1 MYPLLHLSTV
11 FHGAERSAIPDAVP
25 SHPCA
30 MPSQALT
37 DAYGALLS
45 RAPAPLFA
53 RARQLYL
60 NKYCLDGRSSQS
72 PLRLF
77 VVEETLSEQVE
88 VDQAAGP
95 LGRIATLQSSTAELA
110 LVHWQ
115 QVEPPA
121 EELIE
126 TYLQHNWQLKD
137 PLITPKQDSWFRNGG
152 FQLRVSLQRPL
163 IWVRSSRYQ
172 ETDNQSSKGQPTKS

>member
-1 MYPLLHLSTV
+1 
-11 FHGAERSAIPDAVP
+11 
-25 SHPCA
+25 

-45 RAPAPLFA
+45 RAPAPLFT

-77 VVEETLSEQVE
+77 VVEGTLSEQVE

-95 LGRIATLQSSTAELA
+95 LGRIATLQSSTTELA

-126 TYLQHNWQLKD
+126 TYLQHNWQLKPD
-137 PLITPKQDSWFRNGG
+137 SVSPEQESWFRNGG
-152 FQLRVSLQRPL
+152 FQLRIRLQQPL
-163 IWVRSSRYQ
+163 IWIRTSRYQ
-172 ETDNQSSKGQPTKS
+172 ETDNQSSKGKPTKS

>member
-1 MYPLLHLSTV
+1 MGPLLHLSTV
-11 FHGAERSAIPDAVP
+11 FHGAERCAMSDAEP

-30 MPSQALT
+30 MPSQALN

-45 RAPAPLFA
+45 RAPAPLFT
-53 RARQLYL
+53 RARKLYL

-77 VVEETLSEQVE
+77 VVQETLNESVE
-88 VDQAAGP
+88 PDPEAGP

-115 QVEPPA
+115 MDEPPA
-121 EELIE
+121 QTLIQ
-126 TYLQHNWQLKD
+126 TYLQQSWQLS
-137 PLITPKQDSWFRNGG
+137 PSLITPCTESWFRNGG
-152 FQLRVSLQRPL
+152 FQLRITLQRPL
-163 IWVRSSRYQ
+163 IWVRSSKYQ
-172 ETDNQSSKGQPTKS
+172 ETDNHSEEGKPTKS

>member
-1 MYPLLHLSTV
+1 
-11 FHGAERSAIPDAVP
+11 
-25 SHPCA
+25 

-37 DAYGALLS
+37 DAYGVLLS

-60 NKYCLDGRSSQS
+60 NKYCLDGRSTQS

-77 VVEETLSEQVE
+77 VAEETLEE
-88 VDQAAGP
+88 RIDADQEAGP

-115 QVEPPA
+115 QDEPPA
-121 EELIE
+121 QALIE
-126 TYLQHNWQLKD
+126 TYLQHNWQLKPD
-137 PLITPKQDSWFRNGG
+137 SVSPEQESWFRNGG
-152 FQLRVSLQRPL
+152 FQLRIRLQQPL
-163 IWVRSSRYQ
+163 IWIRTSRYQ
-172 ETDNQSSKGQPTKS
+172 ETDNQSSKGKPTKS